1 MKEKMLVHLNKIKNF
16 FIIIIFLSAIP
27 FSVYS
32 EEKKI
37 HFLETNWSFNGIF
50 GTFDRASL
58 QRGYQVYQEVC
69 SGCHSVQHL
78 SYRNLS
84 EKGGPEFSIE
94 EAKAIA
100 SQFEIEDGPN
110 SEGEMFL
117 RSGRLSDKFLKP
129 YPNVQAATAANDGAY
144 PPDMSVLAKARA
156 GGADYIYSLLLGYEE
171 APESFQLEDGVYY
184 NKYMPGNKIKMSE
197 PISEGIVE
205 YSDGTKPTK
214 EQIAKDVT
222 TFLVWSSEPH
232 LESQHRMGFKA
243 IIYLIIL
250 ITLVYMSKQKVWSR
264 FGSKKVEEEVEE
276 ETFDKVERAVTEYEG
291 EDPKTFK

>member
-1 MKEKMLVHLNKIKNF
+1 MLALLNR
-16 FIIIIFLSAIP
+16 IILIIFISTVSFL
-27 FSVYS
+27 VYA
-32 EEKKI
+32 EETNTDYAK
-37 HFLETNWSFNGIF
+37 TNWSFKGIF

-100 SQFEIEDGPN
+100 SQFEVEDGPN
-110 SEGEMFL
+110 SDGEMFN
-117 RSGRLSDKFLKP
+117 RPGRLSDKFVKP
-129 YPNVQAATAANDGAY
+129 YPNIQASTAANGGAY

-171 APESFQLEDGVYY
+171 APSGFELDDGVYY
-184 NKYMPGNKIKMSE
+184 NKYMPGNKIKMSA
-197 PISEGIVE
+197 PLSDGLVE
-205 YSDGTKPTK
+205 YADGTQSTTT
-214 EQIAKDVT
+214 QMAKDVT
-222 TFLVWSSEPH
+222 NFLVWASEPH
-232 LESQHRMGFKA
+232 LESQHRMGFKV

-250 ITLVYMSKQKVWSR
+250 LALVYMSKQKVWSR
-264 FGSKKVEEEVEE
+264 FGSKEEPEE
-276 ETFDKVERAVTEYEG
+276 ETFDKVERVVAEYEG

>member
-1 MKEKMLVHLNKIKNF
+1 MLILLNRIILTI
-16 FIIIIFLSAIP
+16 FISTVS

-32 EEKKI
+32 EEVN
-37 HFLETNWSFNGIF
+37 TNYVNTSWSFKGIF

-69 SGCHSVQHL
+69 SVCHSVQYL

-100 SQFEIEDGPN
+100 AQFEVTDGPN
-110 SEGEMFL
+110 SDGEIFM
-117 RSGRLSDKFLKP
+117 RPGRLSDKFVKP
-129 YPNVQAATAANDGAY
+129 YPNVEASKAANDGAY
-144 PPDMSVLAKARA
+144 PPDMSVLAKARK

-171 APESFQLEDGVYY
+171 PPEGFEIEEGVYY
-184 NKYMPGNKIKMSE
+184 NKYMSGNKIKMTAPLSD
-197 PISEGIVE
+197 GLVK
-205 YSDGTKPTK
+205 YSDGTESTTA
-214 EQIAKDVT
+214 QMAKDIT
-222 TFLVWSSEPH
+222 TFLVWTAEPH
-232 LESQHRMGFKA
+232 LESQHRMGFKV

-250 ITLVYMSKQKVWSR
+250 LTLVYMSKQKVWSR
-264 FGSKKVEEEVEE
+264 IGSKSTEEE

>member
-1 MKEKMLVHLNKIKNF
+1 MLVHLNNF
-16 FIIIIFLSAIP
+16 PKIIFLVFLMFALQP
-27 FSVYS
+27 KVLS
-32 EEKKI
+32 EEKKVDFI
-37 HFLETNWSFNGIF
+37 ETEWSFNGIF

-69 SGCHSVQHL
+69 AGCHSMQHL

-110 SEGEMFL
+110 SDGEMFM
-117 RSGRLSDKFLKP
+117 RPARLSDNFVKP
-129 YPNVQAATAANDGAY
+129 YPNVEASTAANGGAY
-144 PPDMSVLAKARA
+144 PPDMSVLTKARA

-171 APESFQLEDGVYY
+171 VPADLELDDGVYY

-197 PISEGIVE
+197 PISDGIVE
-205 YSDGTKPTK
+205 YSDGTNPTK
-214 EQIAKDVT
+214 SQIAKDVT
-222 TFLVWSSEPH
+222 TFLVWAAEPH
-232 LESQHRMGFKA
+232 LESQHRMGFKVV
-243 IIYLIIL
+243 IYLIIL

-264 FGSKKVEEEVEE
+264 FGSNKEEEE
-276 ETFDKVERAVTEYEG
+276 ETFDKVEKVVTKYEG

>member
-1 MKEKMLVHLNKIKNF
+1 MLLLLNRIILVV
-16 FIIIIFLSAIP
+16 FISLIS
-27 FSVYS
+27 FSTSS
-32 EEKKI
+32 EEVKSEFIK
-37 HFLETNWSFNGIF
+37 TKWSFEGIF

-84 EKGGPEFSIE
+84 EKGGPEFSTE

-100 SQFEIEDGPN
+100 AQFEVEDGPN
-110 SEGEMFL
+110 SDGEMFM
-117 RSGRLSDKFLKP
+117 RPGRLSDKFVKP
-129 YPNVQAATAANDGAY
+129 YPNVEASTAANGGAY

-171 APESFQLEDGVYY
+171 APSGFELEDGVYY
-184 NKYMPGNKIKMSE
+184 NKYMPGNNIKMSA
-197 PISEGIVE
+197 PLSDGLVE
-205 YSDGTKPTK
+205 YSDGTQATTA
-214 EQIAKDVT
+214 QMSKDVT
-222 TFLVWSSEPH
+222 TFLVWAAEPH
-232 LESQHRMGFKA
+232 LEDQHRMGFKA

-250 ITLVYMSKQKVWSR
+250 LTLVYMSKQKVWSR
-264 FGSKKVEEEVEE
+264 FGSKEEPEE
-276 ETFDKVERAVTEYEG
+276 ETFDKVERTVTEYEG

>member
-1 MKEKMLVHLNKIKNF
+1 MLLLLNRIILVV
-16 FIIIIFLSAIP
+16 FISLLS
-27 FSVYS
+27 FSTSS
-32 EEKKI
+32 EEVKSEFIK
-37 HFLETNWSFNGIF
+37 TKWSFEGIF

-69 SGCHSVQHL
+69 AGCHSVQHL

-84 EKGGPEFSIE
+84 EKGGPEFSTE

-100 SQFEIEDGPN
+100 AQFEVEDGPN
-110 SEGEMFL
+110 NDGEMFM
-117 RSGRLSDKFLKP
+117 RPGRLSDKFVKP
-129 YPNVQAATAANDGAY
+129 YPNVEASTAANGGAY

-171 APESFQLEDGVYY
+171 APTGFELDDGVYY
-184 NKYMPGNKIKMSE
+184 NKYMPGNKIKMSA
-197 PISEGIVE
+197 PLSDGLVE
-205 YSDGTKPTK
+205 YTDGTQATTA
-214 EQIAKDVT
+214 QMAKDVT
-222 TFLVWSSEPH
+222 NFLVWASEPH

-250 ITLVYMSKQKVWSR
+250 LTLVYMSKQKVWSR
-264 FGSKKVEEEVEE
+264 FGLKKEPEE
-276 ETFDKVERAVTEYEG
+276 ETFDKVEKAVTEYEG

>member
-1 MKEKMLVHLNKIKNF
+1 MLVHLNRIILTI
-16 FIIIIFLSAIP
+16 FISIITTLSLAD
-27 FSVYS
+27 SQHS
-32 EEKKI
+32 
-37 HFLETNWSFNGIF
+37 HGTNTNYLKTDWSFKGIF

-100 SQFEIEDGPN
+100 TQFDVEDGPN
-110 SEGEMFL
+110 SDGEMFM
-117 RSGRLSDKFLKP
+117 RQGRLSDKFVKP
-129 YPNVQAATAANDGAY
+129 YPNVEAATVANGGAY

-156 GGADYIYSLLLGYEE
+156 GGADYIYSLLMGYEE
-171 APESFQLEDGVYY
+171 PPTGFELDDGVYY
-184 NKYMPGNKIKMSE
+184 NKYMPGNKIKMSG
-197 PISEGIVE
+197 PLSDGIVE
-205 YSDGTKPTK
+205 YSDGTKATTS
-214 EQIAKDVT
+214 QMAKDVT
-222 TFLVWSSEPH
+222 AFLVWTSEPH
-232 LESQHRMGFKA
+232 LETQHRTGFKA

-250 ITLVYMSKQKVWSR
+250 LILVYMSKQKVWSR
-264 FGSKKVEEEVEE
+264 FGSKKEPKE
-276 ETFDKVERAVTEYEG
+276 ETFDKVEKAVTEYEG